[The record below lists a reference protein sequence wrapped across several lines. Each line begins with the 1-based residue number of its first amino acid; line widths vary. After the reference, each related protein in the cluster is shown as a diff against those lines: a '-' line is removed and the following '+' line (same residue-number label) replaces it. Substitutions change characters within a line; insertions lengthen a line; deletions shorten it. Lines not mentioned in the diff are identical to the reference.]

1 MLKKILVANRGE
13 IAVRVMR
20 ACRELEIPCVAIYS
34 EADKDALF
42 VKYADEAYCIG
53 PARASHSYLNIEK
66 VVRTALESGADAI
79 HPGYGF
85 LAENADFAAAAEGAG
100 VKFIGPSS
108 RVMALMG
115 DKVAARRVMAKAG
128 VSVVPG
134 TEDCVPDSDHALK
147 AAAEIGYPVIIKPS
161 GGGGGI
167 GMTVVANKKQLLQA
181 MEDTQAIAV
190 NTFGIRDVYIE
201 KYLHNPRH
209 IEFQILADSHGNAI
223 HLGEREC
230 SVQRR
235 HQKLIEESPSPV
247 VRSQPRDKMGDLVAK
262 AVRSAGYE
270 GAGTVEFLYSEGDF
284 YFLEV
289 NARIQV
295 AHPGTEMVTGVDIV
309 KYQIS

>member
-42 VKYADEAYCIG
+42 AKYANEAYCIG
-53 PARASHSYLNIEK
+53 PARASQSYLNIEK
-66 VVRTALESGADAI
+66 VVRTAVESGADAI

-85 LAENADFAAAAEGAG
+85 LAENADFAAAAEAVGI
-100 VKFIGPSS
+100 KFIGPSS

-115 DKVAARRVMAKAG
+115 DKVAARGVMAKAG
-128 VSVVPG
+128 VPLVPG
-134 TEDCVPDSDHALK
+134 TDDYVTDSDHALK
-147 AAAEIGYPVIIKPS
+147 AVSEIGYPVIIKPS

-167 GMTVVANKKQLLQA
+167 GMTVVPNEKGFMEAL
-181 MEDTQAIAV
+181 EDTQAIAA
-190 NTFGIRDVYIE
+190 NTFGVRDVYIE
-201 KYLHNPRH
+201 KYLPNPRH

-247 VRSQPRDKMGDLVAK
+247 VTPATAQ
-262 AVRSAGYE
+262 
-270 GAGTVEFLYSEGDF
+270 
-284 YFLEV
+284 
-289 NARIQV
+289 
-295 AHPGTEMVTGVDIV
+295 
-309 KYQIS
+309 